1 MTTSV
6 LDSPSSGS
14 VVDRRTPNSNDDNGN
29 TADRGDFPPQRIDG
43 PHGACE
49 SAGRFCSSVLIKG
62 EPRRVAEMVS
72 LYIPGTR
79 VVPASQMDDETTG
92 CAVLGWNDREHHRLW
107 VSLHPLGGFNSALF
121 FQRINSSS
129 FRRCAGDMIFVRAH
143 TKRPIELYDYYR
155 DGWMVER
162 FERRDQKNK
171 FKSHI
176 RSRAEV
182 REIRTAEMAT
192 WLQRF
197 DLIVPC
203 VDKVTREDLRRFEDE
218 TFAQWIVRLG

>member
-1 MTTSV
+1 MTTTV
-6 LDSPSSGS
+6 IDTTTTGPL
-14 VVDRRTPNSNDDNGN
+14 VDRRSPNPGDQN
-29 TADRGDFPPQRIDG
+29 ADRGDFPPQRFDG
-43 PHGACE
+43 PHGVAE

-62 EPRRVAEMVS
+62 DPHRVAEMVA

-79 VVPASQMDDETTG
+79 VVTATQLTDQTTG
-92 CAVLGWNDREHHRLW
+92 CAVLGWRDGDRPRKW

-143 TKRPIELYDYYR
+143 TKRPIELYEYYR
-155 DGWMVER
+155 DGWMVES
-162 FERRDQKNK
+162 FERRDEKNK

-182 REIRTAEMAT
+182 REIRTADMAT
-192 WLQRF
+192 WLDRF
-197 DLIVPC
+197 DLTVPC
-203 VDKVTREDLRRFEDE
+203 VDKVTAEDLQRFERE
-218 TFAQWIVRLG
+218 TFAQWIVRVG